1 MVHQARKTGARI
13 YASPSPAI
21 FDPSRGSLT
30 MKSETDR
37 GVDVDIVLCI
47 IDVQDGVKHENLEV
61 DPDHYI

>member
-1 MVHQARKTGARI
+1 
-13 YASPSPAI
+13 
-21 FDPSRGSLT
+21 